1 MSIAAA
7 LPRWDMNSIFPGLDS
22 EEFQTELEHLYS
34 ELEAL
39 RSAFDHVGVNRLETA
54 PSMQEIQVSFES
66 ILTNFNSFY
75 EKLRKV
81 MTYVNCLVAADSR
94 DEVAQAKLSELQTR
108 LVAFWKLETRLN
120 AWIGSLPIEELIGN
134 SEVAKAHA
142 YALHKSKIQAK
153 HQMSPSEEDLAAD
166 LNPSGAQAWAKL
178 HGNFTSRISVNVQ
191 GESMPMSAVRNLAF
205 SENRETRKNA
215 YDAELNAWKEHE
227 LPIAAALNGV
237 KGQTLV
243 LNARR
248 GWESPLEE
256 SLFRANIDRKALD
269 AMMQAAH
276 DSFPM
281 FRRYL
286 DAKAAALNIEKLAW
300 FDIFAPVG
308 SSNKTWS
315 YDEGM
320 AFVADTFA
328 TYSDK
333 LADFAKRAFRE
344 NWIDAEP
351 RDGKRDGA
359 FCAGVIADVSRI
371 LMNFKPA
378 FGAVSTLAHEL
389 GHGYHNVCLAK
400 RTSLQR
406 ATPMT
411 LAETAS
417 IFCETIVRR
426 AALENADNQERIA
439 ILEAALQGACQ
450 VVVDISSRFF
460 FESAVFERRT
470 SRELSPA
477 ELCNAMK
484 TAQLQTYGDGLESEH
499 LHPYMWAAK
508 PHYYGSSF
516 YNYPYMFG
524 LLFGLGLFAQYL
536 DSPESFKSRYDDL
549 LSKTGMA
556 SASELAADF
565 GIDIHSAQFWRDSL
579 KVIEQDVDA
588 FVEAVG

>member
-1 MSIAAA
+1 MSIAAVS
-7 LPRWDMNSIFPGLDS
+7 PRWDMDSIYPGVES
-22 EEFQTELEHLYS
+22 EEFNS
-34 ELEAL
+34 ELKTL
-39 RSAFDHVGVNRLETA
+39 YKDLDDLKSDFDRIGVRRLETT
-54 PSMQEIQVSFES
+54 PSLEGAQANFEAV
-66 ILTNFNSFY
+66 LKDFNSFY

-94 DEVAQAKLSELQTR
+94 DEIAQAKLSELQTR

-120 AWIGSLPIEELIGN
+120 AWIGSLPVEELIAN
-134 SEVAKAHA
+134 SELAKAHA
-142 YALHKSKIQAK
+142 YALHKARIQAQ

-178 HGNFTSRISVNVQ
+178 HGNFTSRISVNVD
-191 GESMPMSAVRNLAF
+191 GENIPMSAVRNLAY
-205 SENRETRKNA
+205 SENRETRKKA
-215 YDAELNAWKEHE
+215 YTAELNAWKEHE

-248 GWESPLEE
+248 AWESPLEE
-256 SLFRANIDRKALD
+256 SLFRANIDQKALD

-286 DAKAAALNIEKLAW
+286 DAKAAALNIDKLAW

-308 SSNKTWS
+308 SSNRSWS

-320 AFVADTFA
+320 EFVADTFA
-328 TYSDK
+328 TYSDE
-333 LADFAKRAFRE
+333 LSSFAKRAFRE

-359 FCAGVIADVSRI
+359 FCAGVIGDVSRI

-426 AALENADNQERIA
+426 AALENADKQERIA

-450 VVVDISSRFF
+450 VVVDITSRFL

-477 ELCNAMK
+477 ELCDAMK
-484 TAQLQTYGDGLESEH
+484 TAQLQTYGEGLDSEL

-536 DSPESFKSRYDDL
+536 DSPTAFKSRYDDL

-565 GIDIHSAQFWRDSL
+565 GIDIHSAQFWQDSL